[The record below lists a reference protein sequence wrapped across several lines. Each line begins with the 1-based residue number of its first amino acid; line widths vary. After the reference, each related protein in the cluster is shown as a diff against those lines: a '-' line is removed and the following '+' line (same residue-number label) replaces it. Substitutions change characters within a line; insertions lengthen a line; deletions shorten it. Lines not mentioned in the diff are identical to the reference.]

1 MKRCIFV
8 IFGALVFVL
17 IMLLFIKYGR
27 TGQIL
32 QNQQQPQASQIS
44 ITQVPSRPS
53 VIARIVEPEEWY
65 FMYGTPYAIIEIL
78 DVSDERF
85 SISESRGRD
94 VVYAKTDCR
103 VLFSTCEDCI
113 YDETFG
119 IHFNDIQE
127 FYVTENEAQRMAE
140 AEAVL
145 VMVVANYYDDKILYT
160 PRMASNDSSEYIPIT
175 ENGLDT
181 TKATGPFETLE
192 GLYKKMDWIANSAK
206 KTSYENAL
214 PERKLSD
221 GMSVEEVK
229 EFFLAWE
236 EAAVL
241 YKDVLNKMRTGRY
254 DPAEDY

>member
-32 QNQQQPQASQIS
+32 QNQQQPQASQVS

-192 GLYKKMDWIANSAK
+192 GLYKKMDWISNSAK

-221 GMSVEEVK
+221 GMSIEEVK

-236 EAAVL
+236 EAALL